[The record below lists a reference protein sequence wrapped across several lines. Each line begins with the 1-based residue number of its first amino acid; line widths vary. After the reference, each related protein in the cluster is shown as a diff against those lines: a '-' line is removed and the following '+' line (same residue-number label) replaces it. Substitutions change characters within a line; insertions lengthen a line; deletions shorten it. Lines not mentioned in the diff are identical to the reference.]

1 MMKIK
6 PNFKM
11 EEERDEERK
20 KIEKITYGIAIIV
33 SAVSVYYFFIKI
45 LFL

>member
-1 MMKIK
+1 MKTS
-6 PNFKM
+6 PFKKT
-11 EEERDEERK
+11 EKDITAQQK
-20 KIEKITYGIAIIV
+20 KLEVITYRIALLV

>member
-1 MMKIK
+1 MKIT
-6 PNFKM
+6 PL
-11 EEERDEERK
+11 K
-20 KIEKITYGIAIIV
+20 KTDKDIEAQQKKLEVITYRIALLV

>member
-1 MMKIK
+1 MKIK
-6 PNFKM
+6 PNLKK
-11 EEERDEERK
+11 EEERDVESK
-20 KIEKITYGIAIIV
+20 KIEKISCKIAIIV